1 MKYSNNRSHS
11 IGVKYTLGKT
21 STKYIDKTDEAIE
34 SMPKNVDGYQVKR
47 ANNKVLKMK
56 LKTKFDLYRFILAKV
71 VCLEISGLDLVQ
83 NTLLILLHFFFFF
96 FFFLHNVE
104 IKYMYIYFIFF
115 LT

>member
-56 LKTKFDLYRFILAKV
+56 LKTKFDLYRFIAATV

-83 NTLLILLHFFFFF
+83 NTLLILLHFFLLLFFCLFFF
-96 FFFLHNVE
+96 
-104 IKYMYIYFIFF
+104 
-115 LT
+115 T

>member
-11 IGVKYTLGKT
+11 IGVRYTLGKT

-56 LKTKFDLYRFILAKV
+56 LKTKFDLYRFIPVKV
-71 VCLEISGLDLVQ
+71 VCLDISGLGSGAEY
-83 NTLLILLHFFFFF
+83 LINPFAFA
-96 FFFLHNVE
+96 FFLHNVE

>member
-21 STKYIDKTDEAIE
+21 STKYIDKTDEDIE
-34 SMPKNVDGYQVKR
+34 SMPKNVGGYQVKR

-56 LKTKFDLYRFILAKV
+56 LKTKFDLYRFIAATV

-96 FFFLHNVE
+96 FHNFE
-104 IKYMYIYFIFF
+104 IKFMYIYFIFF